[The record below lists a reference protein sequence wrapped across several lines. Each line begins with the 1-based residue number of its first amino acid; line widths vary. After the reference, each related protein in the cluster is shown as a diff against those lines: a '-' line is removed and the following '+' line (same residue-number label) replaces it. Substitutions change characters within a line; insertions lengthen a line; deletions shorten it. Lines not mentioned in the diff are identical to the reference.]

1 MALKVTADENFEL
14 NENIPGQIEEAI
26 NNGWKNFTIL
36 PNGQVVN
43 ADFHMKVT
51 LGKIT
56 LGTCHMMPGTT
67 SAA

>member
-14 NENIPGQIEEAI
+14 NDNIPGQIEEAI

-43 ADFHMKVT
+43 ADIHMKVT
-51 LGKIT
+51 LGKN
-56 LGTCHMMPGTT
+56 LLY
-67 SAA
+67 

>member
-14 NENIPGQIEEAI
+14 NENIPGQIEDAI

-43 ADFHMKVT
+43 ADIHMKVT
-51 LGKIT
+51 LGKII
-56 LGTCHMMPGTT
+56 LGTCHVMPGITG
-67 SAA
+67 AA